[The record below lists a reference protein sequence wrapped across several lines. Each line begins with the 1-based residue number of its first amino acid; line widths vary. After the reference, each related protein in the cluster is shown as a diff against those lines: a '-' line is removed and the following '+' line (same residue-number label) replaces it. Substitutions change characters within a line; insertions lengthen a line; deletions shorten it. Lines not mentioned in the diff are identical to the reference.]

1 MNEEA
6 ERQDEDVGEMLR
18 RLRGNRSLRGVQRLT
33 GISNAYLSQVE
44 KGDRRPGPRVLSRLA
59 ALYGVRLQE
68 LLRKA
73 GHLDIEGEEPEVD
86 VAAEVERGYQYVMSD
101 PVFRVGTRPR
111 GPLSLETKRF
121 IVELYERYTGKRLLQ

>member
-1 MNEEA
+1 MNEEV
-6 ERQDEDVGEMLR
+6 ERQDEDVGEMLK

-86 VAAEVERGYQYVMSD
+86 EATEVERGYQYVLSD
-101 PVFRVGTRPR
+101 PFFRVGTRPR

-121 IVELYERYTGKRLLQ
+121 IVEMYERFTGKRLLQ

>member
-1 MNEEA
+1 MNEEVK
-6 ERQDEDVGEMLR
+6 RQDEDVGEMLR

-44 KGDRRPGPRVLSRLA
+44 KGDRRPGPKVLSRLA

-68 LLRKA
+68 LLRRA

-86 VAAEVERGYQYVMSD
+86 EATEVERGYQYVLSD
-101 PVFRVGTRPR
+101 PFFRVGTRPR

-121 IVELYERYTGKRLLQ
+121 IVEMYERFTGKRLLQ

>member
-1 MNEEA
+1 MNEEI

-68 LLRKA
+68 LLRRA

-86 VAAEVERGYQYVMSD
+86 EAAEVERGYQYVLSD
-101 PVFRVGTRPR
+101 PFFRVGTRPR

-121 IVELYERYTGKRLLQ
+121 IVEMYERFTGKRLLQ